1 MKLGTKSILFGTHQF
16 LWHPL
21 TVGLAW
27 HKLFG
32 VWPKWREWACIFVH
46 DLGYWGKPNIDGK
59 EGKTHPEL
67 GAYIAHRLLGH
78 PYDQL
83 VLFHSRD
90 YSRAHRTEPSPL
102 CWADK
107 YSVMFDPKW
116 FYLLRSRLSGEV
128 HEYRDNAP
136 EYQRKERDIFWLN
149 WYRTKVQNLD
159 EIRALLRR

>member
-16 LWHPL
+16 LWHPI

-27 HKLFG
+27 RKLFSK
-32 VWPKWREWACIFVH
+32 WPTWREWVCIFVH
-46 DLGYWGKPNIDGK
+46 DLGYWGKPNIDGT
-59 EGKTHPEL
+59 EGKTHPEW
-67 GAYIAHRLLGH
+67 GADVAGRLLGTR
-78 PYDQL
+78 YGNL
-83 VLFHSRD
+83 CLYHSRD
-90 YSRAHRTEPSPL
+90 YSRAYGGAPSKL

-107 YSVMFDPKW
+107 YSVMFDPKR

-128 HEYRDNAP
+128 REYRDNAP